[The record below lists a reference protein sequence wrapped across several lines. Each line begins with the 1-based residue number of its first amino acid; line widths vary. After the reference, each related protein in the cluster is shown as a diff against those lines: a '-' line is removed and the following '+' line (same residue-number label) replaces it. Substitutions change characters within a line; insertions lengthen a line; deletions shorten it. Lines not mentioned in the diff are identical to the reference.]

1 MTTRLSTRVAITVC
15 AAVVAW
21 SCGKKPEL
29 PPPPP
34 PPPPPAA
41 PPGVAP
47 APKPIPIRLV
57 LQAASDV
64 NPDAA
69 NRPSPVVVRLYLLKG
84 DGLFNA
90 TDFFAVYDDEKTALK
105 DDLVARS
112 TEFTLRPGES
122 ATVPEFLPGG
132 DARFLGVIAAYRD
145 YRNAQWRLVVPLPIP
160 ERVTIAVRRGQL
172 DIVGK

>member
-1 MTTRLSTRVAITVC
+1 MTRGLLARVTLAIC
-15 AAVVAW
+15 AVVLAW
-21 SCGKKPEL
+21 SCGKKVEL
-29 PPPPP
+29 PPPP

-41 PPGVAP
+41 PPGVAA
-47 APKPIPIRLV
+47 APKPVPIRMT
-57 LQAASDV
+57 LQAAADV

-69 NRPSPVVVRLYLLKG
+69 KRPSPVVVRLYLLKG
-84 DGLFNA
+84 EGAFNA
-90 TDFFAVYDDEKTALK
+90 ADFFALYDDEKTALK

-122 ATVPEFLPGG
+122 TAVPEFLPGG

-145 YRNAQWRLVVPLPIP
+145 YRNAQWRLVIPLPLP
-160 ERVTIAVRRGQL
+160 APVTIAVRRAQL